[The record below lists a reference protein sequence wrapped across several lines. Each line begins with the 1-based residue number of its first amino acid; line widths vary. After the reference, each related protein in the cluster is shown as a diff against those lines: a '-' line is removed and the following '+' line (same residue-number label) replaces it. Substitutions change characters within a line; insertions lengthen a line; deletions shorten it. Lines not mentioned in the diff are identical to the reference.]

1 MNEQQADMVRDHL
14 MTMIRPV
21 AINAAQI
28 TDIPWTD
35 RDLERFCQGMVS
47 GVFYMLDPERQAAIT
62 AVVAMLTTD
71 RARAL

>member
-14 MTMIRPV
+14 MMMIRPV
-21 AINAAQI
+21 AISAAQI

-47 GVFYMLDPERQAAIT
+47 GVFYMLDHDRQAAIT
-62 AVVAMLTTD
+62 AVIAMLTTD
-71 RARAL
+71 STRSL